1 MHDPA
6 RLSPLA
12 LLLLTLGPLSAAQEP
27 WTGRPLRDYIESLRD
42 GGIAIIYSSDLVRDD
57 FTVRSEPEESA
68 PVESLRRLLAA
79 YGLTLEPGPAGNLL
93 IRRGESYGL
102 TGLQVT
108 VRDAMFGQALADAE
122 VLVDGKVA
130 GVTDDSGT
138 LHSTIGTGA
147 RSISARHAAYVDGA
161 EHDVDARPGGDVVVA
176 LRLSRLPE
184 PLPEI
189 VVTSSRY
196 QLRYAT
202 PSSHTFLD
210 RELTTKLPHLADEAV
225 RAIVRLPGTTS
236 GGVSTRSH
244 VRGGAD
250 NEQLFVLDG
259 LRLYEPYH
267 LKDFHSIATIVDQ
280 GVIAGIDFYSAGYPA
295 RYGDRMSG
303 VVDISLREPP
313 TGTHTELGISLFNTS
328 ALSMGRF
335 GGGARG
341 DWLISARRGNLD
353 IIADAVNPEL
363 GSPLY
368 EDALLHVGWNLGNS
382 TYVSANLLFSYDK
395 ITLATSDKEE
405 IAGATY
411 RNGVAWL
418 KAETDWTDRLSST
431 TLLSATEVRNKRFGE
446 ANKPDVM
453 NGSVDDR
460 RDFEA
465 TALSQH
471 WQLDVNES
479 WAFRGGFDLK
489 ALEAEYLYA
498 STLEI
503 LPPFDTILDN
513 QALTV
518 RSISALPEGN
528 QYAAYVEAR
537 WRPVDRLVMD
547 AGLRWDQQTYTTAD
561 DDTQVSPRVN
571 LLYRLGQSSELRLGF
586 GQFYQAQEINE
597 LQVGDGL
604 DQYFGAQRARHL
616 VASLSH
622 TLDAGVDVRLEWYQK
637 KYHSLIP
644 RFENVFDPLVL
655 IPELQIDRVRVDAR
669 TAIARGAELMVSGER
684 RDLLWWVSYTWSEI
698 EDNLAEGTVPRSW
711 HQEHALK
718 AGLNWDWKQWS
729 FSAAGVLHSGWP
741 KTLLFSETVT
751 NPDGSTDLLLS
762 TSQRNRRQHA
772 QFHSLDMRVSRRYA
786 LPRGELT
793 AFLEITNL
801 YNHQNPCCTEY
812 SLAEDAA
819 GSPVLESKDG
829 YWLPLVPSLGVLWSF

>member
-1 MHDPA
+1 MLHPA
-6 RLSPLA
+6 RLSPLT
-12 LLLLTLGPLSAAQEP
+12 LLLLVLGTLSAAQEP
-27 WTGRPLRDYIESLRD
+27 WTGQALRDYIESLRD
-42 GGIAIIYSSDLVRDD
+42 AGIAIIYSSDLVRDD
-57 FTVRSEPEESA
+57 FTVRSEPDENA
-68 PVESLRRLLAA
+68 PVESLRRLLAE
-79 YGLTLEPGPAGNLL
+79 YGLALVPGPGGNLL
-93 IRRGESYGL
+93 IRRGDGYGM

-108 VRDAMFGQALADAE
+108 VRDNVFGQPLAGVAI
-122 VLVDGKVA
+122 LVDGAVA
-130 GVTDDSGT
+130 GVTNEGGI
-138 LHSTIGTGA
+138 LHSTVTTGP
-147 RSISARHAAYVDGA
+147 RKISTRHPGYVDSA
-161 EHDVDARPGGDVVVA
+161 EREVDARPGGDVVLS
-176 LRLSRLPE
+176 LRLAKLPE

-196 QLRYAT
+196 RLRYAT

-225 RAIVRLPGTTS
+225 RAVVRLPGTTS
-236 GGVSTRSH
+236 GGVSTRHH

-250 NEQLFVLDG
+250 NEQLFLLDG

-303 VVDISLREPP
+303 VVDISLRDPP

-335 GGGARG
+335 GGGDRG
-341 DWLISARRGNLD
+341 DWLVSARRGNLD
-353 IIADAVNPEL
+353 LIADAVNPEL
-363 GSPLY
+363 GSPQY
-368 EDALLHVGWNLGNS
+368 EDALAHVGWNLGS
-382 TYVSANLLFSYDK
+382 ATYVSANLLFSYDK
-395 ITLATSDKEE
+395 IALATSDKEE
-405 IAGATY
+405 TASATY
-411 RNGVAWL
+411 RNAVAWL
-418 KAETDWTDRLSST
+418 KAETEWTDRLSST
-431 TLLSATEVRNKRFGE
+431 TLLSTTEVRNKRFGE
-446 ANKPDVM
+446 ANTPGIM

-460 RDFEA
+460 RDFKA
-465 TALSQH
+465 TTLSQH
-471 WQLDVNES
+471 WQFDVSES
-479 WAFRGGFDLK
+479 WGFRGGFDLK

-513 QALTV
+513 QPLTV

-528 QYAAYVEAR
+528 QYAAYAEAR

-571 LLYRLGQSSELRLGF
+571 LLYRLGQRSELRLGF

-622 TLDAGVDVRLEWYQK
+622 ALDAGVDIRLEWYQK

-644 RFENVFDPLVL
+644 RFENVFDPLIL

-684 RDLLWWVSYTWSEI
+684 RDLLWWMSYTWSRI

-711 HQEHALK
+711 HQEHAFK

-741 KTLLFSETVT
+741 KTLLYSETVT
-751 NPDGSTDLLLS
+751 NPDGSTDLVLS
-762 TSQRNRRQHA
+762 TSPRNRQQHA
-772 QFHSLDMRVSRRYA
+772 QFHSLDIRVSRHFA
-786 LPRGELT
+786 LPKGELT

-812 SLAEDAA
+812 SLDQDAA
-819 GSPVLESKDG
+819 GNPVLDSKDG